1 MTHPKTVLQTLALIP
16 GATYIAIA
24 EASGLKPKAVQ
35 RALDLLKTSGRVVCA
50 KLGRNNYYFV
60 DQSAHDAGVDELRN
74 RYDRELEEAKRI
86 TAAKEKKRQLA
97 RYHDVKVL
105 TGKPRGPK
113 PITLLQ
119 PKPMNK
125 EKAARLKFGAQVA
138 ITPAGIKVQ
147 KCPGFTGKHRYEA
160 DPNCYGAGLME
171 EWKQLRSAA

>member
-24 EASGLKPKAVQ
+24 EASGLKPKAVR
-35 RALDLLKTSGRVVCA
+35 RALDALKTQNRVLYA

-60 DQSAHDAGVDELRN
+60 DQVAYDAGVDELRN
-74 RYDRELEEAKRI
+74 RYDREQAEAKRI
-86 TAAKEKKRQLA
+86 TAGKDAARAIA
-97 RYHDVKVL
+97 RYHGTKTL
-105 TGKPRGPK
+105 SGKPRGPK
-113 PITLLQ
+113 PITLIQ

-125 EKAARLKFGAQVA
+125 EKAARIKFGAQVA
-138 ITPAGIKVQ
+138 ITPAGVKVQ